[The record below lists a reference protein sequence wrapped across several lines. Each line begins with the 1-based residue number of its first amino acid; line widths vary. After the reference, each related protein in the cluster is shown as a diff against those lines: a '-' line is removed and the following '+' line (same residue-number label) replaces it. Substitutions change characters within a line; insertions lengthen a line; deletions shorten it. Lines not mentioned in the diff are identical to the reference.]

1 VRKFTFAF
9 RVGPGPLGMEKDKGK
24 DNKFEAVYEWVDAVA
39 LSRKRKQFARD
50 FSDGCLAAE
59 VIKHYA
65 GDRFAVDLH
74 NYSEALSGPR
84 KRDNWNLLNDKVL
97 KKHLG
102 IKLDKARI
110 EELCSFAE
118 DAAEGLLLE
127 VKAKFEAGAPPPA
140 RKQLLA
146 PPAPPP
152 EHATGGKRK
161 GAQGAAPAAA
171 PRKGNARGRGDK
183 DDSSPAP
190 GVARGGGSRADRAP
204 PVRDVHELQ
213 AHGGSPPANRP
224 AEPQPPAGRA
234 VERRAGE
241 ASGASPAPAGRGRAV
256 HRASSASKAS
266 ERGSPKRAVLP
277 GPGGR
282 GSESREWWGESS
294 QDRGS
299 FEKHGHGRER
309 GQGHVRYGALDNLLE
324 LAQGDL
330 GQFDMQLQM
339 HIKNE
344 HRGREE
350 VLLPPVKNAH
360 RPGNGARERSLSPAK
375 GQRDRSLSPTKMP
388 KSKDPPRKQIPS
400 HDSPQ
405 KGRVG
410 GRDASPAKGQ
420 GLGQGGK
427 GQARA
432 LGKGSESNKLKRER
446 REAWAEEG
454 DGGLAPDQGP
464 DLVEECDEALDGLR
478 TAHSALE
485 KAIEKLEAMSLQFAS
500 EDRLPDVRE
509 LGVMVSAANER
520 MVLKA
525 RKQGAAAGG
534 AAWGGREGDG
544 AWGARDIDL
553 YKDLA
558 PHYRAAEQDLPQAHV
573 RRLPDMDLLG
583 FNAVSGGGPGGAF
596 GMGEYRKMHGELQN
610 YPWFNPYLPSV
621 A

>member
-1 VRKFTFAF
+1 MA
-9 RVGPGPLGMEKDKGK
+9 KDKGK
-24 DNKFEAVYEWVDAVA
+24 NSKFEAVYEWVDAVA

-102 IKLDKARI
+102 IKLDRVRI

-152 EHATGGKRK
+152 EHAAGGKRR
-161 GAQGAAPAAA
+161 GAQGAAPSVA
-171 PRKGNARGRGDK
+171 PRNPARGG
-183 DDSSPAP
+183 
-190 GVARGGGSRADRAP
+190 ARGGGSRADRAP
-204 PVRDVHELQ
+204 PVRDVYELQ
-213 AHGGSPPANRP
+213 AHGGKPPSNRP

-234 VERRAGE
+234 GERACE
-241 ASGASPAPAGRGRAV
+241 ASGASPAPAERGRAV

-282 GSESREWWGESS
+282 GSESREWWGESY

-309 GQGHVRYGALDNLLE
+309 GQGHVHYGALDNLLE

-339 HIKNE
+339 HIKNG

-350 VLLPPVKNAH
+350 VFLPPVKNAH
-360 RPGNGARERSLSPAK
+360 RPGKGARERSLSPAK

-388 KSKDPPRKQIPS
+388 KSKDPPRKQISS

-405 KGRVG
+405 KGRAG
-410 GRDASPAKGQ
+410 GRDASPAKGP
-420 GLGQGGK
+420 GGK
-427 GQARA
+427 GQAHA
-432 LGKGSESNKLKRER
+432 LGKGSESNKLKREW

-478 TAHSALE
+478 SAHSSLE

-509 LGVMVSAANER
+509 LGVMVSAANDK

-534 AAWGGREGDG
+534 AAGGGWDG
-544 AWGARDIDL
+544 AWGAHEIDL

-573 RRLPDMDLLG
+573 RRLPDMELLG
-583 FNAVSGGGPGGAF
+583 FNAVSGGGPGGTLGLGVGA
-596 GMGEYRKMHGELQN
+596 GVGEYRKMHGELQN
-610 YPWFNPYLPSV
+610 YPWFNPYLPS
-621 A
+621 AAKMQEEGFY